1 MPVRPENWSW
11 SELWPWCVAVAA
23 ALGLYLG
30 ARWSGW
36 RRRRR
41 RLRASSHGRR
51 MEDRAP
57 AALQRHGYRVIERHP
72 ALSVEWWVDDAPRTL
87 ELAPDLLVE
96 RGGRRYLV
104 EVKTGGAARPEKQE
118 TRRQLLEYAAYAPV
132 HGVLLY
138 DADRDRLRAVE
149 FPLDRARGPGACLA
163 AALLGAAAGG
173 AAVWWWLGGA

>member
-1 MPVRPENWSW
+1 MPSW
-11 SELWPWCVAVAA
+11 SEIWPAGWPPPWAVALAVAA
-23 ALGLYLG
+23 AAGVALGLRL
-30 ARWSGW
+30 ARW

-41 RLRASSHGRR
+41 RLRASAHGRR

-57 AALQRHGYRVIERHP
+57 AALERRGYRVIERHP
-72 ALSVEWWVDDAPRTL
+72 ALAIEWSLDGEPQPL
-87 ELAPDLLVE
+87 ELAPDLLVS

-138 DADRDRLRAVE
+138 DADRDRLRAVD
-149 FPLDRARGPGACLA
+149 FPIERGGRGGWLPALLVGAA
-163 AALLGAAAGG
+163 LGAAAM
-173 AAVWWWLGGA
+173 WWWIR